1 MRRII
6 KEYIEVEDLKEHAKD
21 RPRDEELNH
30 YMTEHPLK
38 KDYSLRSREK
48 QLAMSNYVSQIVR
61 SEVDQEQERQH
72 LT

>member
-1 MRRII
+1 
-6 KEYIEVEDLKEHAKD
+6 
-21 RPRDEELNH
+21 
-30 YMTEHPLK
+30 MTEHPLK

-48 QLAMSNYVSQIVR
+48 QLAMSNYVSQIVK